1 MQAAC
6 GLAQLDRLDGFI
18 SKRKKNFNYLY
29 ESLKELSEFLILPE
43 KEKNSDPSWFG
54 FPLTIRDENKFDRAK
69 LMQFLS
75 EHNIGSRLLFA
86 GNVTKQPYMK
96 NINYRISSTLE
107 KSEIV
112 MKNTFWI
119 GLYPG
124 LSNKHLDF
132 SSEKIKEFF
141 KK

>member
-1 MQAAC
+1 M
-6 GLAQLDRLDGFI
+6 
-18 SKRKKNFNYLY
+18 
-29 ESLKELSEFLILPE
+29 ILPE

-54 FPLTIRDENKFDRAK
+54 FPLTIRDENKFDRTK
-69 LMQFLS
+69 LMQFLN
-75 EHNIGSRLLFA
+75 ENNIGTRLLFA
-86 GNVTKQPYMK
+86 GNVIKQPYMK
-96 NINYRISSTLE
+96 NINYRISSSLE
-107 KSEIV
+107 KSDIV

>member
-1 MQAAC
+1 
-6 GLAQLDRLDGFI
+6 
-18 SKRKKNFNYLY
+18 
-29 ESLKELSEFLILPE
+29 
-43 KEKNSDPSWFG
+43 
-54 FPLTIRDENKFDRAK
+54 
-69 LMQFLS
+69 
-75 EHNIGSRLLFA
+75 
-86 GNVTKQPYMK
+86 MK

-132 SSEKIKEFF
+132 SSEIIKEFF